1 VGEWASSALAGKRIV
16 VTRTVAQSG
25 ELFEALR
32 ARGAEPVLIPLIRI
46 VPVEDYGPLDAALSR
61 LRSGDWIVLT
71 SQNAVAPV
79 AQRGR
84 MLRDE
89 SFGAAEGIQV
99 AAVGPASENAARA
112 AGLTVDYVA
121 KSHDGVSLAHELGE
135 RLRGRRVL
143 LPRSDLAGAELP
155 AAVQRYGAEAMEV
168 VAYCTEQ
175 VHEYERELKALVA
188 EGGVDAIICFSPSA
202 VHSLARVLGAARLTE
217 LQDKLVFAAIGEVT
231 ARAYRHA
238 GVREPLAAKYAGSEA
253 TVNVLNDY
261 FARRS
266 QQALA
271 GAKKL

>member
-1 VGEWASSALAGKRIV
+1 MSRSALAVSPRRLRNLANNWHSNCYRPERGKFCRPWGGSVGEWASSALAGKRIV

-112 AGLTVDYVA
+112 
-121 KSHDGVSLAHELGE
+121 
-135 RLRGRRVL
+135 
-143 LPRSDLAGAELP
+143 
-155 AAVQRYGAEAMEV
+155 
-168 VAYCTEQ
+168 
-175 VHEYERELKALVA
+175 
-188 EGGVDAIICFSPSA
+188 
-202 VHSLARVLGAARLTE
+202 
-217 LQDKLVFAAIGEVT
+217 
-231 ARAYRHA
+231 
-238 GVREPLAAKYAGSEA
+238 
-253 TVNVLNDY
+253 
-261 FARRS
+261 
-266 QQALA
+266 
-271 GAKKL
+271 